1 MSIFSNFPQPS
12 INTKDNLSTT
22 TSGFALDARQ
32 GKILRDMIVGE
43 EIEVT
48 LLAASWNGS
57 AAPYSYTLAVDGVT
71 ATSTNDLN
79 PGLSITAEQL
89 KTLQLANI
97 IDGGQSSG
105 TITLKAYGTKRSID
119 IPIRVHVK
127 GE

>member
-12 INTKDNLSTT
+12 VGTKDNLSTN

-43 EIEVT
+43 ENEVT
-48 LLAASWNGS
+48 LLAASWTGS

-79 PGLSITAEQL
+79 PSLSITAEQL
-89 KTLQLANI
+89 EALQLANI

-105 TITLKAYGTKRSID
+105 TITLRAYGTKPSID